1 MVPLVPCTH
10 DDVPRLIVKVQYPQ
24 ICVPVSE
31 TDLDDLLKQLREASY
46 YIISLRDFK
55 PYTYIYSITGEL
67 LHPLHACFLKL
78 LFYMAI
84 IIFAECERVCGD
96 IASVS

>member
-1 MVPLVPCTH
+1 MAASPMVPLVPCTR

-46 YIISLRDFK
+46 YN
-55 PYTYIYSITGEL
+55 YN
-67 LHPLHACFLKL
+67 
-78 LFYMAI
+78 
-84 IIFAECERVCGD
+84 
-96 IASVS
+96 

>member
-31 TDLDDLLKQLREASY
+31 TDLDDLLRQLREASY

-55 PYTYIYSITGEL
+55 PYTYIYRRITSSFTCML
-67 LHPLHACFLKL
+67 PKTSFL
-78 LFYMAI
+78 YGYNYI
-84 IIFAECERVCGD
+84 
-96 IASVS
+96 